1 MRAGVVACLLVASC
15 GPSAPPPP
23 MADVTREVVVG
34 VLDIDP
40 APLPPGNLPVVD
52 DRPKPFSATKPAV
65 TTTTTTLPERPRH
78 PVPSVTAPEPP
89 AETVFEHCPEW
100 ESLAREVGWP
110 ESALERLDYAIFRES
125 RCDPTQ
131 HNPEDPMG
139 GSHGLLQVNGFWCR
153 PTRYWPDG
161 WLQAQEQVDTCADLY
176 DPATNLTAG
185 LAVWAN
191 SGWGPWG
198 W

>member
-15 GPSAPPPP
+15 GPSVPPPP
-23 MADVTREVVVG
+23 MADVTRDVVVG

-40 APLPPGNLPVVD
+40 APLPSGNLPVVD
-52 DRPKPFSATKPAV
+52 DRPTPTTTLHSA
-65 TTTTTTLPERPRH
+65 TTTTTTLPHRPRH

-89 AETVFEHCPEW
+89 TETVFEHCPEW
-100 ESLAREVGWP
+100 EPLAREVGWP
-110 ESALERLDYAIFRES
+110 EPELERLDYVVFRES

-131 HNPEDPMG
+131 WNPDDPMG
-139 GSHGLLQVNGFWCR
+139 GSHGLTQVNGFWCR

-161 WLQAQEQVDTCADLY
+161 WLQAQEQVDQCVDLY
-176 DPATNLTAG
+176 DPETNLSSA
-185 LAVWAN
+185 LAMWHN

-198 W
+198 F

>member
-1 MRAGVVACLLVASC
+1 
-15 GPSAPPPP
+15 

-52 DRPKPFSATKPAV
+52 DRPTPTTTLHSA